1 VTVCR
6 WELSEATGV
15 TDAGFTEY
23 LVVGGEGDGF
33 GLIAACP
40 MRDDARL
47 IAAAPDMYEALKA
60 ILDGVEDESEPG
72 EDMDTPVMLP
82 LTLREIA
89 AALAAL
95 AKAEGQS

>member
-47 IAAAPDMYEALKA
+47 IAAAPDLYEAL
-60 ILDGVEDESEPG
+60 DN
-72 EDMDTPVMLP
+72 
-82 LTLREIA
+82 A
-89 AALAAL
+89 ARALAYVIEAGPAGFDADELGGLRCYLDQVRKAL